1 MNVNDLSPELRKR
14 ALECKSREELAE
26 LAKNEGVELSDEQLE
41 SLSGGGKAAWDCN
54 YYELPLLERE
64 EE

>member
-14 ALECKSREELAE
+14 ALECKSNEELFE

-41 SLSGGGKAAWDCN
+41 SLSGGKSEWDCN
-54 YYELPLLERE
+54 RYDLPILERRE
-64 EE
+64 D

>member
-1 MNVNDLSPELRKR
+1 MNVNDLSPELREK

-41 SLSGGGKAAWDCN
+41 SLSGGEAAWDCN
-54 YYELPLLERE
+54 YYVLPILEKKE
-64 EE
+64 D

>member
-1 MNVNDLSPELRKR
+1 MNVNDLSPELRER

-41 SLSGGGKAAWDCN
+41 SLSGGEAAWDCN
-54 YYELPLLERE
+54 YYELPVLERKE
-64 EE
+64 K